1 MEQYISPEAE
11 GISQMASMP
20 GTNEGPSMPGM
31 ANPVQGPQMQGPPM
45 AGPEGGPGGAP
56 GGPGQPG
63 VDTPQEQK
71 AIQLLTQAAVL
82 MREAANVE
90 PSIRHIVDDTLQ
102 RSFLAVTK
110 HYGIEQEGKLAMQQS
125 QLTKNRM
132 MSSRIGGGMA
142 PPTGGGLQ

>member
-20 GTNEGPSMPGM
+20 PDAQAGPPQGQPMPGLG
-31 ANPVQGPQMQGPPM
+31 GPQMQGPPM
-45 AGPEGGPGGAP
+45 AGPEGGLEGAP

-110 HYGIEQEGKLAMQQS
+110 HYGIEQEGKLAMQQA
-125 QLTKNRM
+125 QLTKNRT

-142 PPTGGGLQ
+142 PPTGSPQ